1 VKKLDYNYIFDYLD
15 IAADAFLAFAGFIGF
30 IYIITIL
37 LVRIFLIICQWK
49 IFVKANQPGWY
60 SLIPIL
66 NIITL
71 MQISKTPIDAKN
83 IICLFIP
90 IASLIIMAI
99 IYTDLAKSFGKDPM
113 FGIGLLF
120 LPMIF
125 FPILAFD
132 SSTYEY

>member
-1 VKKLDYNYIFDYLD
+1 MNYNYDYD
-15 IAADAFLAFAGFIGF
+15 YSGGAAAAGFVGVIYFIAFL
-30 IYIITIL
+30 L
-37 LVRIFLIICQWK
+37 NIFLIVCQWK

-71 MQISKTPIDAKN
+71 MQIAGTPVDAKN
-83 IICLFIP
+83 VICLFIP

-99 IYTDLAKSFGKDPM
+99 IYTDLAKSFGKDPI

-132 SSTYEY
+132 SSTYKY

>member
-1 VKKLDYNYIFDYLD
+1 MDYNCNFDYWD
-15 IAADAFLAFAGFIGF
+15 MAADAVLTFSGFIGF
-30 IYIITIL
+30 IYIMTIL
-37 LVRIFLIICQWK
+37 LVRIFLIICMWR
-49 IFVKANQPGWY
+49 IFIKANKPGWY
-60 SLIPIL
+60 ALIPIL

-71 MQISKTPIDAKN
+71 MQIAGTPVDAKN
-83 IICLFIP
+83 VICLFIP

-99 IYTDLAKSFGKDPM
+99 IYTDLAKSFGKDPI

-132 SSTYEY
+132 SSNYKY

>member
-1 VKKLDYNYIFDYLD
+1 MDYNCNFDYWD
-15 IAADAFLAFAGFIGF
+15 MAADAALTFAGFIGF
-30 IYIITIL
+30 IYIMTII
-37 LVRIFLIICQWK
+37 LVRIFLIICMWR
-49 IFVKANQPGWY
+49 IFIKANKPGWY

-71 MQISKTPIDAKN
+71 MQIAGTPVDAKN
-83 IICLFIP
+83 VICLFIP

-120 LPMIF
+120 LSAIF
-125 FPILAFD
+125 FPILAFGP
-132 SSTYEY
+132 STYKY

>member
-1 VKKLDYNYIFDYLD
+1 MNYNYDYD
-15 IAADAFLAFAGFIGF
+15 YSGGAAAAGFVGVIYFIAFL
-30 IYIITIL
+30 L
-37 LVRIFLIICQWK
+37 NIFLIVCQWK

-71 MQISKTPIDAKN
+71 MQIARTPVDAKN
-83 IICLFIP
+83 VICLFIP

-99 IYTDLAKSFGKDPM
+99 IYTDLAKSFGKDPI

-132 SSTYEY
+132 SSTYKY

>member
-1 VKKLDYNYIFDYLD
+1 LDYNCNFDYWD
-15 IAADAFLAFAGFIGF
+15 IAADAVLTFSGFVGVIYFIAFL
-30 IYIITIL
+30 L
-37 LVRIFLIICQWK
+37 NIFLIVCQWK

-71 MQISKTPIDAKN
+71 MQIAGTPVDAKN
-83 IICLFIP
+83 VICSFVP
-90 IASLIIMAI
+90 IANIIITAI
-99 IYTDLAKSFGKDPM
+99 IYTDLAKSFGKDPI

-120 LPMIF
+120 LPIIF

-132 SSTYEY
+132 SSNYKY